1 MILLSGAVPCPS
13 SVVLGDSMR
22 LLVEVCLFFFF
33 FRGAAVMVVGYLRC
47 FCTERANL
55 VFPSLAGNGLLMKC
69 FACDENT
76 VGVCNY
82 SEMGS

>member
-1 MILLSGAVPCPS
+1 
-13 SVVLGDSMR
+13 
-22 LLVEVCLFFFF
+22 
-33 FRGAAVMVVGYLRC
+33 MVVGYLRC